1 MLNTNA
7 AEAQLLA
14 ILDDQA
20 TRLDRPEK
28 ARQDFARDLVR
39 VMVDLIRSGTVSA
52 TTGVTTFGSA
62 TTQAGQVTITNGKIS

>member
-7 AEAQLLA
+7 AEAQILA

-28 ARQDFARDLVR
+28 ARQDFARDLVA
-39 VMVDLIRSGTVSA
+39 VMADLIRSGTV
-52 TTGVTTFGSA
+52 TGTVATFGSA
-62 TTQAGQVTITNGKIS
+62 TAQQGTITGSKIS